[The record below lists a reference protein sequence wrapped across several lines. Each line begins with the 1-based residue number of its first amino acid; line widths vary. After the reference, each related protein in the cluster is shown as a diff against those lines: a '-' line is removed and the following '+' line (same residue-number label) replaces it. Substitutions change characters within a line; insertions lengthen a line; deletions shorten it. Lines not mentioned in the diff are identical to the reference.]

1 VKNNKILILEGGNN
15 EEHEVSL
22 ESSLEIQ
29 KILKKL
35 KIEFRK
41 LKVNPKNF
49 ENKILNFRNYLCFNA
64 LHGSFGED
72 GQIQRI
78 LKKNNIKFTHSGLRS
93 SKVCFDKVATKK
105 IIKKNKILTPRF
117 KVFKK
122 NDLNKKNIQNLQK
135 IYKKFVIKPN
145 KSGSSY
151 GIEIIKNN
159 KDFKIFLNK
168 IENFKK
174 KLTNHD
180 EILIEEFIS
189 GKELTVSTIKLFNKI
204 ESLAVTQIVTKNN
217 FFDYQAKY
225 TKGYAKHLLP
235 AKLSKNNYNKCLGL
249 AKKIHKILGCNS
261 IARSDFIYNTK
272 NNKIYFLETNTQPG
286 LTSISLLPEQAVF
299 KKISLDNLILGI
311 LNNYN

>member
-1 VKNNKILILEGGNN
+1 MKNNKILILEGGNN